1 MSKNNQ
7 NSFDNGFLNINKE
20 INQQIGKINTYTY
33 ARIQR
38 NSKNKTTKNER
49 NKSSQ
54 KKFNSKD
61 RDNYYDGKNSKDNY
75 NSNYSSHKKNENIN
89 VLRAK
94 VVKKKNF
101 DHIERVVIDLYN
113 SEDVESVKTESIPT
127 NNIYDNESI
136 KDKYN
141 SESNENLNNNKD
153 NNISHSINNILI
165 AMNMIE
171 SRWKNNCSL
180 SKEKDLNFNIICNEI
195 DRNKREIEMIEM
207 ILNRWKNNKIIKEDK
222 LSVFSDD
229 NNIINK
235 WKKNNKNI
243 KEINLCL
250 ITNKVKN
257 EPISWNANNY
267 LKMIKTEKL
276 SFFIDDLKIKEKEMN
291 NLINRWLN
299 YNKCILDGNI
309 SYLVDEITR
318 KKNEIERNKIKWNNE
333 SKTAKSQDL
342 SFIVDSSLIHE
353 KNIKNNIDRWN
364 NQNKFTNTENMSFL
378 VDIKELKEKEL
389 NKWINNSSKE
399 NNISFSYEAIKDLN
413 NFKYFEEQ
421 YINDLIENISI
432 SENNKKN
439 YFILNYDSTSNSRS
453 GKINYK
459 IIKPY
464 NKNDFQTILYN
475 FYNDNRK
482 NTEDLDLNKDNNLS
496 QRTLN
501 QNSHFTPIFILNDE
515 QIKQMYEE
523 FNKEKDWKDE
533 LIISNKEIEI
543 CYEEFNKLKDWKD
556 ELIISNKEIE
566 ICYEESNKLKDW
578 NDELFI
584 SNKEIEICYEESN
597 KEKDWKNEL
606 IISNKEIEMCYE
618 VIESITYENNII
630 NKTQF
635 ENGKESLLRRGK
647 KMSQDFGE
655 TTPLSMLKD
664 KFHVYAVS
672 RNIKYSIESPQINL
686 FYINNKYSKNVSA
699 NDKYK
704 INHFSLWI
712 EKIDNSESYRSS

>member
-20 INQQIGKINTYTY
+20 INEQIGKIKTYTY

-38 NSKNKTTKNER
+38 NSKNKTTKNEK
-49 NKSSQ
+49 NKNGQ

-61 RDNYYDGKNSKDNY
+61 GDNYYDRKNSKDNY
-75 NSNYSSHKKNENIN
+75 NNNSSHKKNENIN

-141 SESNENLNNNKD
+141 SESNEILNNNKD

-195 DRNKREIEMIEM
+195 DKNKREIEIL
-207 ILNRWKNNKIIKEDK
+207 LNRWKNNKKIMKEDK
-222 LSVFSDD
+222 LSIFSDD
-229 NNIINK
+229 NNNIINK

-243 KEINLCL
+243 KEINLSL
-250 ITNKVKN
+250 ITNKVKS

-299 YNKCILDGNI
+299 NNKCLLNGNI
-309 SYLVDEITR
+309 SYLVDEITK
-318 KKNEIERNKIKWNNE
+318 KKNEIERIKFKWNNE
-333 SKTAKSQDL
+333 SKTAKSQEF
-342 SFIVDSSLIHE
+342 SFIVDNSLIYE

-364 NQNKFTNTENMSFL
+364 NQNKYTNIENMSFL
-378 VDIKELKEKEL
+378 IDIKELKEKEL
-389 NKWINNSSKE
+389 NKWINISSKE

-413 NFKYFEEQ
+413 NFKYFEEK
-421 YINDLIENISI
+421 YINNLIENISI
-432 SENNKKN
+432 SENNKNN
-439 YFILNYDSTSNSRS
+439 YFILNYDSNLHSKSN
-453 GKINYK
+453 KINYK
-459 IIKPY
+459 IIKPD
-464 NKNDFQTILYN
+464 NKNDFQSILYS
-475 FYNDNRK
+475 FYNENKK

-515 QIKQMYEE
+515 QIKQLYEE

-533 LIISNKEIEI
+533 LIISN
-543 CYEEFNKLKDWKD
+543 NM
-556 ELIISNKEIE
+556 EIE
-566 ICYEESNKLKDW
+566 ICYEESNKEKDW
-578 NDELFI
+578 KNELII
-584 SNKEIEICYEESN
+584 SNNMEIEICYEESN

-606 IISNKEIEMCYE
+606 IISNKEIEICYE
-618 VIESITYENNII
+618 VIKSNTYENNIK

-635 ENGKESLLRRGK
+635 EKGKESLLRGGK

-655 TTPLSMLKD
+655 TTPLAMLKD
-664 KFHVYAVS
+664 KFHIYAIS
-672 RNIKYSIESPQINL
+672 RNIKYCIESPQINIC
-686 FYINNKYSKNVSA
+686 YINNKHIKKGKNVFA
-699 NDKYK
+699 NDKIK
-704 INHFSLWI
+704 INHFSLSI
-712 EKIDNSESYRSS
+712 EKLDNSESYRSS

>member
-7 NSFDNGFLNINKE
+7 KSFDNGFLSINKE
-20 INQQIGKINTYTY
+20 IKEQIGKINTYTY

-38 NSKNKTTKNER
+38 NSKNKPTKNER
-49 NKSSQ
+49 NKSGQ
-54 KKFNSKD
+54 KKVNSKD
-61 RDNYYDGKNSKDNY
+61 GENFYERKNSKDNY

-101 DHIERVVIDLYN
+101 DHIERVVIDLVN
-113 SEDVESVKTESIPT
+113 SEDTESVKTESIPT

-141 SESNENLNNNKD
+141 SESNENMNNNKD
-153 NNISHSINNILI
+153 NNISNSINNILI

-180 SKEKDLNFNIICNEI
+180 SKEKELNFNIICNEI
-195 DRNKREIEMIEM
+195 DKNKREIEIL
-207 ILNRWKNNKIIKEDK
+207 LNRWKNNEKIMKEDK
-222 LSVFSDD
+222 LSIFSDD
-229 NNIINK
+229 NNNIINK

-243 KEINLCL
+243 KEINLSL
-250 ITNKVKN
+250 ITNKVKSERIN
-257 EPISWNANNY
+257 WNANNY

-276 SFFIDDLKIKEKEMN
+276 SFFIDELKIKEKEIN
-291 NLINRWLN
+291 NLINRWIN
-299 YNKCILDGNI
+299 NNKCILNGNI
-309 SYLVDEITR
+309 SYLVDEITK
-318 KKNEIERNKIKWNNE
+318 KKNEIQRNKIKWNNE

-353 KNIKNNIDRWN
+353 KNIKNNIDKWN
-364 NQNKFTNTENMSFL
+364 NQNKYTNIENMSFLVDSSLIHEKNIKNNIDKWNNQNKYTNTENMSFL

-389 NKWINNSSKE
+389 NKWINIAIKE
-399 NNISFSYEAIKDLN
+399 NNISFSYEPIKDLN

-421 YINDLIENISI
+421 YINYLIENISI

-439 YFILNYDSTSNSRS
+439 YFILNYDSSSNSKS
-453 GKINYK
+453 SKINYK
-459 IIKPY
+459 IIKPD
-464 NKNDFQTILYN
+464 NKNDFQSILYS
-475 FYNDNRK
+475 FYNDNKK
-482 NTEDLDLNKDNNLS
+482 NAEDLDLNKDNNLS

-501 QNSHFTPIFILNDE
+501 KNSQFTPIFILNDE
-515 QIKQMYEE
+515 QIKQLYEE

-533 LIISNKEIEI
+533 LTISNKEIEI
-543 CYEEFNKLKDWKD
+543 CY
-556 ELIISNKEIE
+556 KESI
-566 ICYEESNKLKDW
+566 
-578 NDELFI
+578 
-584 SNKEIEICYEESN
+584 
-597 KEKDWKNEL
+597 KEKEWKNEL
-606 IISNKEIEMCYE
+606 IISNKEIELCYE
-618 VIESITYENNII
+618 VIKSNTYDNNIN

-635 ENGKESLLRRGK
+635 EKGKESFLRGGK

-655 TTPLSMLKD
+655 TTPLYMLKD
-664 KFHVYAVS
+664 KFHLYAVS
-672 RNIKYSIESPQINL
+672 RNIKYSIESPQINIC
-686 FYINNKYSKNVSA
+686 YINNKHIKKGKNGFA
-699 NDKYK
+699 NDKIH